1 MRRPA
6 PKPAFFD
13 VLTDWRLIPPDQIN
27 MTSAPKVKLL
37 LDLGWRKE
45 RKLRDIAQN
54 AKNHQRDNKQDEE
67 NELKL
72 TYGYSLAPN
81 ISDLITRK
89 DTDQEGKRD
98 EYQRVIPE
106 GLIEIE
112 VGKRDKHSSRSA
124 ARAIQTG

>member
-1 MRRPA
+1 
-6 PKPAFFD
+6 
-13 VLTDWRLIPPDQIN
+13 
-27 MTSAPKVKLL
+27 MTSAPKVEWL

-54 AKNHQRDNKQDEE
+54 AKNHQRDNKKDEE

-72 TYGYSLAPN
+72 AYCYSLAPN

-98 EYQRVIPE
+98 EYQRVIPK

-124 ARAIQTG
+124 ARAIQTSYKVKGTWPARSGDPP